1 MIFLIWWIVYWYKG
15 ILTLSKEVGVTIQV
29 AIVNHVN
36 GAPRRWSFLPSTS
49 PPRYEPDSSP
59 PCCSQVT
66 LTLADG
72 ECLWLRVRMWDSP
85 KGRRVTHG
93 LRRLWWP
100 PSLNK
105 SAEKQKRSLCRASV
119 LSKSRERSRQ
129 EMEKEP
135 PHSLFHPLL
144 RPSWIPALGF
154 HKSSPVFT
162 VNPLFQ
168 LH

>member
-1 MIFLIWWIVYWYKG
+1 MIFLIWWIVYWYKR

-49 PPRYEPDSSP
+49 PPRPESVSSP

-105 SAEKQKRSLCRASV
+105 SAEKQKRSLCWAKAEKGADRRWR
-119 LSKSRERSRQ
+119 KS
-129 EMEKEP
+129 P
-135 PHSLFHPLL
+135 PHSLFQPLP
-144 RPSWIPALGF
+144 RSSWIPALGF
-154 HKSSPVFT
+154 HKSSPVFI